1 MNHLILLGDSILD
14 NAAYTEGG
22 PAVITH
28 VQEQIPK
35 DWQATLLAID
45 GSTTEHIAD
54 QIREV
59 PPSAS
64 HLLLSV
70 GGNNALLRV
79 EVLETPVK
87 SSSEALVLLSEVVRE
102 FEASYRKTLK
112 ECLSLNL
119 PLVVCTIYHGNFP
132 DQSYQRRVI
141 VALALFNDVI
151 IRVATENRLTVID
164 LRSFAL
170 DQKTTQ
176 IPLNRLRPAGR
187 RSLKLSS
194 GQSRSHNSPCA
205 ERASLLPNHSFKR
218 TCLRQ
223 AA

>member
-14 NAAYTEGG
+14 NASYTEGG

-35 DWQATLLAID
+35 DWQATLLAVD
-45 GSTTEHIAD
+45 GSTTEHVAD
-54 QIREV
+54 KIREI
-59 PPSAS
+59 PSNAS

-70 GGNNALLRV
+70 GGNDALLRV
-79 EVLETPVK
+79 EVLETPVN
-87 SSSEALVLLSEVVRE
+87 SSGEALILLSEVVRE

-132 DQSYQRRVI
+132 DPSYQRRVI

-151 IRVATENRLTVID
+151 IRVATENRLKVID
-164 LRSFAL
+164 LRFVCTGPEDYANPIEPSA
-170 DQKTTQ
+170 
-176 IPLNRLRPAGR
+176 
-187 RSLKLSS
+187 S
-194 GQSRSHNSPCA
+194 GGAKIAQA
-205 ERASLLPNHSFKR
+205 IVRAVTEPQLAVR
-218 TCLRQ
+218 GACIV

>member
-14 NAAYTEGG
+14 NASYTEGG

-35 DWQATLLAID
+35 DWQATLLAVD
-45 GSTTEHIAD
+45 GSTTEHVAD
-54 QIREV
+54 QIQEI
-59 PPSAS
+59 PSNAS

-79 EVLETPVK
+79 EVLETPVN
-87 SSSEALVLLSEVVRE
+87 SSGEALILLSEVVRE
-102 FEASYRKTLK
+102 FEASYRNTLK
-112 ECLSLNL
+112 QCLSLNL

-132 DQSYQRRVI
+132 DPSHQRRVI

-151 IRVATENRLTVID
+151 IRVATENRLKVLD
-164 LRSFAL
+164 LRFVCTGPEDYANPIEPSA
-170 DQKTTQ
+170 
-176 IPLNRLRPAGR
+176 
-187 RSLKLSS
+187 S
-194 GQSRSHNSPCA
+194 GGAKIAQA
-205 ERASLLPNHSFKR
+205 IVRAVTEPQLAVR
-218 TCLRQ
+218 GACIV